1 MLSKAEFVSLC
12 IEYQNK
18 KKQAKREKQKKNY
31 DDVMGHIIENHYK
44 IERRCRWLKN
54 V

>member
-18 KKQAKREKQKKNY
+18 KKQAKKEKQKK
-31 DDVMGHIIENHYK
+31 E
-44 IERRCRWLKN
+44 LQ
-54 V
+54 